1 MDDLR
6 DETLLLLEDGH
17 CLRDQ
22 ALEVCSRVDV
32 HEAQDYRATSLET
45 LRQMV
50 AAGHG
55 VTLLPE
61 LAVAAPIGA
70 TRGVAGSALR
80 QADALAYDRC
90 YLAQVHHARS
100 GDRGDRSRD
109 PCGAEGGVAAM
120 NRRRGRAPVRP
131 AKRKPRVRVADGST
145 RLPVHRLHDEDIERL
160 LASGERKPE
169 LVELLGEDGYRELS
183 QLARQARAVRR
194 RGGPT
199 VYVLPGL
206 MGSRIGTRGRLL
218 DDVLWLDIVEVAA
231 GHLTRLAL
239 PRGAQ
244 LRALGMM
251 WLNTLKLKLS
261 LEVAGF
267 DARSHAYDWRL
278 GVESLAAQLNARIA
292 ADARREVMLVGHSM
306 GGLVARATL
315 PKGGSRIRRIVQI
328 GAPNAG
334 SFAPV
339 LALRGVYP
347 TVRKLAALDLRHSA
361 EDLARI
367 VFRTLPSLHELLPE
381 PTGLRTGSLRRHS
394 VAVRRVATGH
404 PDADGGARRA

>member
-1 MDDLR
+1 
-6 DETLLLLEDGH
+6 
-17 CLRDQ
+17 
-22 ALEVCSRVDV
+22 
-32 HEAQDYRATSLET
+32 
-45 LRQMV
+45 
-50 AAGHG
+50 
-55 VTLLPE
+55 
-61 LAVAAPIGA
+61 
-70 TRGVAGSALR
+70 
-80 QADALAYDRC
+80 
-90 YLAQVHHARS
+90 
-100 GDRGDRSRD
+100 
-109 PCGAEGGVAAM
+109 
-120 NRRRGRAPVRP
+120 
-131 AKRKPRVRVADGST
+131 
-145 RLPVHRLHDEDIERL
+145 
-160 LASGERKPE
+160 
-169 LVELLGEDGYRELS
+169 
-183 QLARQARAVRR
+183 
-194 RGGPT
+194 
-199 VYVLPGL
+199 

-339 LALRGVYP
+339 LAMRGVYP

-381 PTGLRTGSLRRHS
+381 PQGSGPDLFDATQWPSDALR
-394 VAVRRVATGH
+394 
-404 PDADGGARRA
+404 PDTRMLAARARRA

>member
-1 MDDLR
+1 M
-6 DETLLLLEDGH
+6 
-17 CLRDQ
+17 
-22 ALEVCSRVDV
+22 S
-32 HEAQDYRATSLET
+32 
-45 LRQMV
+45 
-50 AAGHG
+50 
-55 VTLLPE
+55 
-61 LAVAAPIGA
+61 
-70 TRGVAGSALR
+70 
-80 QADALAYDRC
+80 
-90 YLAQVHHARS
+90 
-100 GDRGDRSRD
+100 
-109 PCGAEGGVAAM
+109 
-120 NRRRGRAPVRP
+120 RRRGRAPARP
-131 AKRKPRVRVADGST
+131 AKKKARARVAEGST

-278 GVESLAAQLNARIA
+278 GVETLAAQLNGRIA

-315 PKGGSRIRRIVQI
+315 ANGGRRIRRIVQI

-339 LALRGVYP
+339 LAMRGVYP

-381 PTGLRTGSLRRHS
+381 AQGSGPDLFDATQWPADALR
-394 VAVRRVATGH
+394 
-404 PDADGGARRA
+404 PDTRMLAAGARRP